1 MIPTK
6 LSRNPAFPG
15 REPWEAAGP
24 FYTLG
29 YPVEAYW
36 ELHRANP
43 GCCGGIEVLASG
55 WSARRFDSREVAME
69 AAERRNQGQL
79 DALFRSMREVR
90 RRAGPFGPCTTSG
103 SSRGTP

>member
-1 MIPTK
+1 MISTK
-6 LSRNPAFPG
+6 LSRNPAVRV
-15 REPWEAAGP
+15 REPWEVAGP

-55 WSARRFDSREVAME
+55 WSARRFDSRDVALA
-69 AAERRNQGQL
+69 AAERRNQGML

-90 RRAGPFGPCTTSG
+90 KRVGQVSLCAVSVA
-103 SSRGTP
+103 SRGIR